1 MWNIHV
7 TFARGVFSF
16 GKQNAFFKYRQKS
29 FKNRE
34 FSSRRQNESFSQ
46 TKITQRHFTRRHFAR
61 SRTQRTQ
68 KWGLDNRARTF
79 QKSLHF
85 CFWLFSTLFKFSFK
99 FCFFFHF
106 FFVFLMNYENNF
118 RSNLKGLKR
127 DSNLEF
133 LKKWFSTNLAP
144 EESFGSSWASAV
156 TDIWTERPTDLI

>member
-29 FKNRE
+29 FKNKE

-46 TKITQRHFTRRHFAR
+46 TKITQRHFAR

-68 KWGLDNRARTF
+68 EWGLDNRTRTF
-79 QKSLHF
+79 RKSLHF

-118 RSNLKGLKR
+118 RSNSEGLKR

-133 LKKWFSTNLAP
+133 LKKWISTNLTP

-156 TDIWTERPTDLI
+156 TDIWTERPNDLIR